1 MRVEFSLS
9 STLTCNLNPSTDP
22 NLEGRFE
29 FVNGVQKIL
38 RGNVA
43 ARCKARGER
52 HGAVLG
58 GRRRRPRRAAQRS
71 PAHRLEGLPRSSPP
85 RKARHHDGT
94 AVSQQKK
101 STRAVRAAADLAFS
115 VGCRPEIWRLQRGRT
130 NLVNDASATPGCG
143 ATIDERMSIVKLYL
157 GEHTH
162 EQNTPFQLRIPS
174 SVMSHV
180 ISKLERNVRA

>member
-9 STLTCNLNPSTDP
+9 STLTCNLNPSTNP

-58 GRRRRPRRAAQRS
+58 GRRRRSRSAARGR

-101 STRAVRAAADLAFS
+101 STRAGSRPCILSGLPPGNLAS
-115 VGCRPEIWRLQRGRT
+115 STWKGT

-157 GEHTH
+157 DEHTH
-162 EQNTPFQLRIPS
+162 EQNTPFQLRTPS

-180 ISKLERNVRA
+180 ISKLERNARA

>member
-9 STLTCNLNPSTDP
+9 STLTCNLNPSTNP

-58 GRRRRPRRAAQRS
+58 GRRRRSRSAAP

-101 STRAVRAAADLAFS
+101 KHTRRTRGSRPCILSGLPPGNLASSTWK
-115 VGCRPEIWRLQRGRT
+115 GT
-130 NLVNDASATPGCG
+130 YLVNDASATPGCG

-162 EQNTPFQLRIPS
+162 EQNTPFQLRTPS